1 MLGFVAQ
8 KLEVF
13 GYQALS
19 YKDAKLLNFE
29 TVSRLL
35 LPL

>member
-19 YKDAKLLNFE
+19 YKDAKLFNFE